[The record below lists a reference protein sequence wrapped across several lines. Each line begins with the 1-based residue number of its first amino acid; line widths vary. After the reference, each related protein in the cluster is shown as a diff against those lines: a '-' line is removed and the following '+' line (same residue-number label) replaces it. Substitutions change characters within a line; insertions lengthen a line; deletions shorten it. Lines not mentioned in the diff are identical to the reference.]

1 MIKVCERPMEGIIVM
16 QPEVRQNDDGMEMIT
31 YDEQELLKLGIK
43 EVFVQENQSKSA
55 KNVLRGMHF
64 QQKYD
69 QAQIVRVLK
78 GEVYDVVV
86 DVRQNSPTFAK
97 YFGIVLSDSNLKM
110 VYMSK
115 GFAHGFLTLSEE
127 VVMHYKCSKFY
138 HPEDEAGIRFD
149 DSEVGIQWPI
159 KDKETLV
166 VSEKDMK
173 YPTLKEYMENRTER

>member
-1 MIKVCERPMEGIIVM
+1 MRVCERPIEGIIVL
-16 QPEVRQNDDGMEMIT
+16 QPEVRKNAEGTEMVT
-31 YDEQELLKLGIK
+31 YDERELLKFGIK

-86 DVRQNSPTFAK
+86 DIRRKSPTFGK
-97 YFGIVLSDSNLKM
+97 YFGILLSDSNLKM

-115 GFAHGFLTLSEE
+115 GFAHGFLALSEE
-127 VVMHYKCSKFY
+127 VVMHYKCSEFY
-138 HPEDEAGIRFD
+138 HPNDEAGIRFD

-159 KDKETLV
+159 KDKELLI

-173 YPTLKEYMENRTER
+173 YPTLKEYMENRTKG